1 MKDIGQMETIVLFVN
16 NFFSG
21 VLHVQVILVV
31 ALVMYLKN
39 LFLVEGN
46 AYVKLDIFWKI
57 ICVATIAVKAVNQKI
72 YVILVM
78 LLIKEHYNL
87 KNVYVI
93 INFLIMD

>member
-46 AYVKLDIFWKI
+46 AYVKLDIF
-57 ICVATIAVKAVNQKI
+57 
-72 YVILVM
+72 
-78 LLIKEHYNL
+78 
-87 KNVYVI
+87 
-93 INFLIMD
+93 